1 MHTFRVITATAA
13 VATLATSGVATAA
26 RAPVVSKERTFTGT
40 KAPVAIA
47 GVRKGARLPSGDRVV
62 FRSVT
67 LSKGQKVSVT
77 LTAPSGK
84 RLRGLAKSG
93 KITFTVVSPKAF
105 TGKRSVKVRVSPAA
119 KATGRVTGRIYALVR

>member
-1 MHTFRVITATAA
+1 MHTFRVITATA

-47 GVRKGARLPSGDRVV
+47 GVKKGARLPSGDRIVL
-62 FRSVT
+62 RSVT

-77 LTAPSGK
+77 LTALSGK

-93 KITFTVVSPKAF
+93 KITFTVLSPKKF
-105 TGKRSVKVRVSPAA
+105 TGKRSVKMRVSPAA
-119 KATGRVTGRIYALVR
+119 KATGRTTGRIYALVR